1 MRIVL
6 ALALLLAACGSA
18 KDERTTLT
26 IQRFF
31 GACEAEYG
39 SATDIAKA
47 EGECGIMTA
56 IINRFEAENPDI
68 RVVENIVFWP
78 GYDQRTAQ
86 LASNDA
92 PDLVTMHGSVISD
105 YQARGLIQ
113 TMDAELPKI
122 GVTPAA
128 FTDAARAAVTIE
140 GRVWGMPLDTWAPL
154 WHINMNL
161 FREAGLVRGGKPVLP
176 RNPQELIAQAEQFKQ
191 RTGKPYFVQGAA
203 NEYAGYT
210 RNFYTFV
217 MQQNG
222 DLFANPRKANFRTPE
237 GAEAIRLFKQIY
249 DRDLTTKNQDYSAA
263 VSGFLRGDGGV
274 FLVGTWM
281 VGDFEAASQAK
292 TGALAGGYA
301 VVPYP
306 QLYERDATFADGHSW
321 VMPTNPERTPGEQ
334 AAALRFL
341 KFFAAHEFDWSR
353 TGHLPAL
360 QAVIDSSEWR
370 ALPHRDALARLAT
383 AGTPLPK
390 GVRRQF
396 PIETI
401 VGQEAAAAISGAK
414 PIPQALADME
424 RRVNDILENL

>member
-1 MRIVL
+1 MKPVVL
-6 ALALLLAACGSA
+6 LLALLLAACGSA
-18 KDERTTLT
+18 GDNRTTLT
-26 IQRFF
+26 VQRFF
-31 GACEAEYG
+31 GACAAEYG
-39 SATDIAKA
+39 SITDVAKA

-56 IINRFEAENPDI
+56 IINRFEAENPNI

-78 GYDQRTAQ
+78 GYDQLTAQ

-105 YQARGLIQ
+105 YQARGLIAP
-113 TMDAELPKI
+113 MDGELARI

-128 FTDAARAAVTIE
+128 FTDAARAAVTID
-140 GRVWGMPLDTWAPL
+140 GRVWGMPIDTWAPL

-161 FREAGLVRGGKPVLP
+161 FRQAGLVRGGKPILP
-176 RNPQELIAQAEQFKQ
+176 TSPQELIAQAEQFKQ
-191 RTGKPYFVQGAA
+191 RT
-203 NEYAGYT
+203 
-210 RNFYTFV
+210 FV
-217 MQQNG
+217 MQQQG
-222 DLFANPRKANFRTPE
+222 DLFANPCKANFRTPQA
-237 GAEAIRLFKQIY
+237 AEAIRLFKQIY

-281 VGDFEAASQAK
+281 VGNFEAAARAE
-292 TGALAGGYA
+292 TGALADGYA
-301 VVPYP
+301 VMPYP
-306 QLYERDATFADGHSW
+306 QLYPGRDVTYADGHNW
-321 VMPTNPERTPGEQ
+321 VMPTNPERTPAES
-334 AAALRFL
+334 AAALKFL
-341 KFFAAHEFDWSR
+341 KFFADHEFDWSR

-360 QAVIDSSEWR
+360 QAVIDSPEWR
-370 ALPHRDALARLAT
+370 ALPQRDALAGLAT
-383 AGTPLPK
+383 TAAPLPK

-414 PIPQALADME
+414 PIPTALADME